1 MKKKIIAISMALCLI
16 FAMSVPVFA
25 SSGGGGS
32 TSTQVSYSDISSI
45 FEQITAQFSV
55 SSIIALL
62 AGVLGVSIAFVFMWW
77 AVRKLIKIVM
87 SAIRKGRVS
96 S

>member
-1 MKKKIIAISMALCLI
+1 MKKKILLVALSFLLVC
-16 FAMSVPVFA
+16 AMSVSVFA
-25 SSGGGGS
+25 AESGG
-32 TSTQVSYSDISSI
+32 TTQGQVTYNDISSI
-45 FEQITAQFSV
+45 FEQISSQFSV
-55 SSIIALL
+55 SSIVSLL
-62 AGVLGVSIAFVFMWW
+62 AGVLGVSIAFVFLWW